1 MHRPGTAGS
10 GGACPGT
17 PWGMGVRSEGAGV
30 LAELFMVGSAARPP
44 QLTHV
49 TSGPGWLPS
58 GVKPPPSR
66 WHRAKL
72 WPGQAAGGGAA
83 RVIRLHQRNR
93 SSRQDAPLPGCV
105 PSTCPASV
113 WPLGM
118 LQLHPPCRGLDVA
131 QGWWGLAAGMFSDS
145 GAEQQAGGQQG

>member
-30 LAELFMVGSAARPP
+30 LAALFMVGSAARPP

-58 GVKPPPSR
+58 GVKPPP
-66 WHRAKL
+66 
-72 WPGQAAGGGAA
+72 AGGTGPSCSQG
-83 RVIRLHQRNR
+83 R
-93 SSRQDAPLPGCV
+93 PG
-105 PSTCPASV
+105 
-113 WPLGM
+113 
-118 LQLHPPCRGLDVA
+118 
-131 QGWWGLAAGMFSDS
+131 
-145 GAEQQAGGQQG
+145 GGTGYKVTPKK